1 MSESDNKNNKS
12 NKKSSLLAAL
22 GPGIIWAS
30 TSIGV
35 SHVVQSTRAGA
46 EFGFTLIGL
55 IIMANI
61 IKYPFF
67 QIGPR
72 YAAATGESL
81 LDGYKRLGNVAFG
94 SFLIMTVATMFIIQ
108 AAVTIVAAG
117 LAGNLIPNLLSVSGW
132 AAVVLFSI
140 IAILV
145 IGRYALLDKVLKGM
159 MVVFALVTVLALI
172 MTLTTDTASFTQDTS
187 QLSFTSAASIAF
199 MVALIGWMPTS
210 IEVSVWHSLWTLSR
224 MKQTDQ
230 KLTVK
235 DALFDFNLGFVFC
248 LVLALIF
255 LTLGATLVY
264 GTGEVLSGGAIGFT
278 GQLIDIFVKSLGDW
292 TWPIIALITFIAMY
306 STCLAVSAGF
316 SDVGSRVV
324 KIIKTENDSSE
335 QGQKDA
341 DQLAHKVYTITLVS
355 IAIGGWLIIN
365 YFGSSLRQLI
375 DFATTVSF
383 VSAPVFAFL
392 NLRVMSLSNVPAPE
406 KLSASMNTY
415 SWVCFYVLTGFSL
428 YFVYWRF
435 FS

>member
-1 MSESDNKNNKS
+1 MSESTLNSD
-12 NKKSSLLAAL
+12 SSSQTKRSWLAAL

-55 IIMANI
+55 VILANL

-81 LDGYKRLGNVAFG
+81 LDGYKRLGNLAFG
-94 SFLIMTVATMFIIQ
+94 IFLLMTVITMFIIQ

-117 LAGNLIPNLLSVSGW
+117 LAGNLIPDVLPVSGW
-132 AAVVLFSI
+132 AAAVLLSI

-159 MVVFALVTVLALI
+159 MVVFAITTVVALLMAVTS
-172 MTLTTDTASFTQDTS
+172 DSASFSHDTTS
-187 QLSFTSAASIAF
+187 ISLTSAASIAF
-199 MVALIGWMPTS
+199 MVALVGWMPTS
-210 IEVSVWHSLWTLSR
+210 VEVSVWHSLWTLAR
-224 MKQTDQ
+224 MKQTEH
-230 KLTVK
+230 KMTVK
-235 DALFDFNLGFVFC
+235 DALFDFNFGFIFC
-248 LVLALIF
+248 MVLALAF
-255 LTLGATLVY
+255 LLLGAVLIY
-264 GTGEVLSGGAIGFT
+264 GTGETLSGGAVGFT
-278 GQLIDIFVKSLGDW
+278 GQLIDLFVKALGDW
-292 TWPIIALITFIAMY
+292 TWPLIALITFIAMY

-316 SDVGSRVV
+316 SGVWSRVV
-324 KIIKTENDSSE
+324 KIVRPEKT
-335 QGQKDA
+335 
-341 DQLAHKVYTITLVS
+341 QLADRVYVITLVS
-355 IAIGGWLIIN
+355 ISLGGWLIIN
-365 YFGSSLRQLI
+365 SFGSSLRQLI

-392 NLRVMSLSNVPAPE
+392 NLKLMSLSHVPEDA
-406 KLSASMNTY
+406 KMGRSMNSY
-415 SWVCFYVLTGFSL
+415 SWVCFYILTGFSG
-428 YFVYWRF
+428 YFIYWRF

>member
-1 MSESDNKNNKS
+1 MSNNNNKT
-12 NKKSSLLAAL
+12 NRSLLASL

-46 EFGFTLIGL
+46 DFGFTLIAL
-55 IIMANI
+55 VILANI
-61 IKYPFF
+61 VKYPFF

-81 LDGYKRLGNVAFG
+81 LDGYKRLGNIAFG
-94 SFLIMTVATMFIIQ
+94 LFLIMTVATMFIIQ
-108 AAVTIVAAG
+108 SAVTIVAAG
-117 LAGNLIPNLLSVSGW
+117 LAGNLMPNLLSVSGW
-132 AAVVLFSI
+132 AAVVLASI
-140 IAILV
+140 ITILA
-145 IGRYALLDKVLKGM
+145 IGRYALLDRVLKGM
-159 MVVFALVTVLALI
+159 MVVFALVTFIALV
-172 MTLTTDTASFTQDTS
+172 MTLTNDSTNFNHDYSGI
-187 QLSFTSAASIAF
+187 SFTSAASIAF

-224 MKQTDQ
+224 MKQTNNQ
-230 KLTVK
+230 LTVK
-235 DALFDFNLGFVFC
+235 DALFDFNFGFIFC
-248 LVLALIF
+248 MVLAIIF
-255 LTLGATLVY
+255 LVLGATLVF
-264 GTGEVLSGGAIGFT
+264 GTGESLSGRAIGFT
-278 GQLIDIFVKSLGDW
+278 GQLIDLFVKSLGDW

-316 SDVGSRVV
+316 SDVWSRVV
-324 KIIKTENDSSE
+324 KIIKP
-335 QGQKDA
+335 GA
-341 DQLAHKVYTITLVS
+341 DKLADRVYTITLVS

-365 YFGSSLRQLI
+365 SFGSSLKQLI

-392 NLRVMSLSNVPAPE
+392 NLRLMSLSHVPEDA
-406 KLSASMNTY
+406 KLGQSMNAY
-415 SWVCFYVLTGFSL
+415 SWICFYVLSGFSL